1 MLELQL
7 DLFSDRGVEAEQ
19 DLSPSPCHAM
29 VSADIED
36 EVLIAAIA
44 ESDLA
49 DSCELAAE
57 AGRRQLAAAVPALA
71 ALCRRFAG
79 FGTRR
84 LIPEQAAAIEALA
97 LIRGRDAA
105 DAVSETIERAV
116 AQGPGLQIALSAAA
130 RLGSRLSSAAL
141 RQLLQH
147 PEPVVRANACRCAR
161 PLPELILLLIDL
173 LDDLNRGVAISA
185 ACALGRIGRTEA
197 RSKLKSLLRD
207 DPSEDVIDAI
217 SSIADAECVVLL
229 GRIAR
234 SRSILADAALASLD
248 NIELAS
254 AAAVAAAIRRLRPP

>member
-19 DLSPSPCHAM
+19 DLSPSPCPAM

-97 LIRGRDAA
+97 LIGGRDAA

-147 PEPVVRANACRCAR
+147 PESQSFEPM
-161 PLPELILLLIDL
+161 L
-173 LDDLNRGVAISA
+173 
-185 ACALGRIGRTEA
+185 
-197 RSKLKSLLRD
+197 
-207 DPSEDVIDAI
+207 
-217 SSIADAECVVLL
+217 
-229 GRIAR
+229 
-234 SRSILADAALASLD
+234 
-248 NIELAS
+248 
-254 AAAVAAAIRRLRPP
+254 VAAPVRCPS